1 MPMLSLPVTRG
12 GSGVGGG
19 FTRRAV
25 WVVVGWSPE
34 LVAAALKSANVGL
47 AAPRSGTSLWADL
60 WVSVAAPTHTC
71 SRLISFL
78 MYPACRDWA
87 LTHVA

>member
-12 GSGVGGG
+12 GSVGGG
-19 FTRRAV
+19 GGGGVTRRAV

-47 AAPRSGTSLWADL
+47 AAPRSGTSMWADL
-60 WVSVAAPTHTC
+60 WVSLAVACTAHTWTVSHTLTSLIHTC
-71 SRLISFL
+71 S
-78 MYPACRDWA
+78 
-87 LTHVA
+87 